1 MTTLPNQ
8 PSPRSCKT
16 EEDEPASPPPSSNGG
31 GRLDL
36 KKKSFTSNPLLG
48 CQRVEQ
54 MHCHDRIDGFSLVLK
69 AKRERRKRMEGG
81 AHPAAP
87 AALELRHRGAIRSLV
102 AIQNEKMYI

>member
-1 MTTLPNQ
+1 
-8 PSPRSCKT
+8 
-16 EEDEPASPPPSSNGG
+16 
-31 GRLDL
+31 LDL
-36 KKKSFTSNPLLG
+36 KKKSFASNPLLG

>member
-1 MTTLPNQ
+1 
-8 PSPRSCKT
+8 
-16 EEDEPASPPPSSNGG
+16 
-31 GRLDL
+31 
-36 KKKSFTSNPLLG
+36 
-48 CQRVEQ
+48 
-54 MHCHDRIDGFSLVLK
+54 VLK